1 MNGLPPRREAR
12 LRRLALTLL
21 GALLGG
27 AVGGA
32 CGWGLAMLAL
42 VTAALDRNDEA
53 LMLAFIGFTGMTLL
67 GLVVGG
73 LAGWRYGGGHE

>member
-1 MNGLPPRREAR
+1 MSALPPRRGAR

-32 CGWGLAMLAL
+32 CGWGMAMLAM
-42 VTAALDRNDEA
+42 VTAPLDRNGEA
-53 LMLAFIGFTGMTLL
+53 LVLALIDLSVMTSL

-73 LAGWRYGGGHE
+73 LAGRRHGGGHE